1 MTFPATLRKTP
12 GQSFSL
18 QGINRHDAA
27 PLHPAP
33 APPRPPPGRYLGFRV
48 SVNFPSLS
56 QRGTGLM
63 RASPRRPGMAG
74 RPPPTA
80 TFAHRAAA
88 GEGARRLRCTY
99 CAGGLGWGT
108 GRQDRGGEG
117 RRRSPVGATGAT
129 ETAGSRPRGAR
140 DDSFYSPAEC
150 APSPEPSLK

>member
-108 GRQDRGGEG
+108 QTQPSRGYRGYGNCGLQAPRRARRLLLLTGR
-117 RRRSPVGATGAT
+117 V
-129 ETAGSRPRGAR
+129 RPLPRAL
-140 DDSFYSPAEC
+140 P
-150 APSPEPSLK
+150 